1 MFGKTS
7 CLAISVPDRTPFPA
21 WQLSLLLTLLLVK
34 ENRNSDLFSSA
45 AITWGTRGPGMW

>member
-21 WQLSLLLTLLLVK
+21 CQLSLLLTLLLVK
-34 ENRNSDLFSSA
+34 DNRNSDLFSSA
-45 AITWGTRGPGMW
+45 IIMWDKRDPGMW